1 MSDSLLEFYNE
12 RAEEAERPESFM
24 GNLLL
29 ANRRVTINEHERA
42 FEGKNPNFYADV
54 RRRDV
59 VNLTYNILS
68 DLRPYRTFW

>member
-29 ANRRVTINEHERA
+29 ADRRVTMNEHARA
-42 FEGKNPNFYADV
+42 EEGKNPNFYADV